1 MVQNAE
7 LRDFNDSELTEC
19 LVEHGVLKR
28 GAADR
33 ALKAARSTG
42 TLVERTVL
50 ELGLASEAQIYQ
62 HMADWLDLP
71 FVLPHEVDL
80 GLLKSLP
87 LDRAFLERVEAIPV
101 AENEDGSIT
110 VATSNPRGPDAMNA
124 ISYHLDQ
131 PVNPAICTRSTI
143 RQTIARALDA
153 TSAEVTSDIAGDV
166 ERLRFLSNEGPIVTL
181 TNDLLTQAVSER
193 ASDVH
198 IEAMDGAGRVR
209 FRVDGVLRVA
219 RTLTS
224 EDVAMITSRLK
235 VMAELNI
242 SEKRRP
248 QDGRA
253 RIAVMGRNV
262 DLRLSTLPS
271 QYGESVVV
279 RILDRE
285 ALALDWDILGFPEDV
300 RTGIRNILAQASGI
314 FLVAGPTGSGK
325 TTTLY
330 TALSELATDERKV
343 VTVEDPIEYA
353 VPGVTQVQVRPEIDM
368 TFARTLRAILRQD
381 PDTILIGEIRD
392 QETAEIAVR
401 AALVGRLVL
410 STVHT
415 NDSLTAIDR
424 LLDLGVPSYL
434 LSASL
439 RGVMS
444 QRLLRKLCNSC
455 NGAGCSACDQT
466 GYHGRAVVTE
476 LMPIAPQHAGDLAHI
491 SSSADIPATSPLRG
505 FATLQDSAQ
514 VLINDAVTTHDEVRR
529 LDLVGG
535 GRPPVIN

>member
-1 MVQNAE
+1 MVQIHK
-7 LRDFNDSELTEC
+7 LRDFIDSDLADR
-19 LVEHGVLKR
+19 LVNADVLKR
-28 GAADR
+28 MAAER
-33 ALKAARSTG
+33 ALKASQSTG
-42 TLVERTVL
+42 AALERTLL
-50 ELGLASEAQIYQ
+50 ELGLASEAQIYREI
-62 HMADWLDLP
+62 ADWLDLP
-71 FVLPHEVDL
+71 FVASDGVDHAL
-80 GLLKSLP
+80 IKSLP

-101 AENEDGSIT
+101 AENDDGSIT
-110 VATSNPRGPDAMNA
+110 VATSNPRGQDAMDS
-124 ISYHLDQ
+124 ISFHLGQD
-131 PVNPAICTRSTI
+131 VRPAICTRSTV
-143 RQTIARALDA
+143 RQSIAQALEKTGEQTTNA
-153 TSAEVTSDIAGDV
+153 ASDV
-166 ERLRFLSNEGPIVTL
+166 ERLRFLTNEGPIIAL
-181 TNDLLTQAVSER
+181 TNDLLSQAVTER

-198 IEAMDGAGRVR
+198 IEALEGGGRVR

-219 RTLTS
+219 RTLS
-224 EDVAMITSRLK
+224 EEDVAMMTSRLK

-253 RIAVMGRNV
+253 KIAVMGRNI

-285 ALALDWDILGFPEDV
+285 AVALDWDQLGFQPEVREGIRDILG
-300 RTGIRNILAQASGI
+300 QASGI

-330 TALSELATDERKV
+330 TALAELSTDARKI

-353 VPGVTQVQVRPEIDM
+353 VHGVTQVQVRPEIDM

-392 QETAEIAVR
+392 HETAEVAVR

-434 LSASL
+434 LSATL

-444 QRLLRKLCNSC
+444 QRLVRRACTACAGEGCN
-455 NGAGCSACDQT
+455 ACDNK
-466 GYHGRAVVTE
+466 GYKGRSVVTE
-476 LMPIAPQHAGDLAHI
+476 LMPIPQSAADDLAHI
-491 SSSADIPATSPLRG
+491 KSSAEIPADSPLRR
-505 FATLQDSAQ
+505 FKTLQQSAQ
-514 VLINDAVTTHDEVRR
+514 ELLADNTTTEAEVRR
-529 LDLVGG
+529 LDLLP
-535 GRPPVIN
+535 RPARDVS

>member
-1 MVQNAE
+1 MNE
-7 LRDFNDSELTEC
+7 ISGLRDFKDSELADW
-19 LVEHGVLKR
+19 LVDQTVIR
-28 GAADR
+28 RTAAER
-33 ALKAARSTG
+33 ALKAARGTG
-42 TLVERTVL
+42 AVLERTLL
-50 ELGLASEAQIYQ
+50 ELGLASEQALYEQI
-62 HMADWLDLP
+62 ADWLDLP
-71 FVLPHEVDL
+71 FVGAAQVDHVL
-80 GLLKSLP
+80 IRSLP

-101 AENEDGSIT
+101 VENEDGSIT
-110 VATSNPRGPDAMNA
+110 FATSNPRGADAMRS
-124 ISYHLDQ
+124 ISFHLGQ
-131 PVNPAICTRSTI
+131 HVRPAICARSTV
-143 RQTIARALDA
+143 RQSIAQALDGA
-153 TSAEVTSDIAGDV
+153 ADITVDAETDV
-166 ERLRFLSNEGPIVTL
+166 ERLRFLSNEGPIISL
-181 TNDLLTQAVSER
+181 TNDLLGQAVADG

-198 IEAMDGAGRVR
+198 IEALDGMGRVR

-219 RTLTS
+219 RTVSAEEL
-224 EDVAMITSRLK
+224 AMITSRLK
-235 VMAELNI
+235 VMADLNI

-253 RIAVMGRNV
+253 RIAVMGRNI

-271 QYGESVVV
+271 QHGESVVI

-285 ALALDWDILGFPEDV
+285 ALALDWSTLGFDPQVRDSIRDILG
-300 RTGIRNILAQASGI
+300 QASGI

-330 TALSELATDERKV
+330 TALSELATDARKV
-343 VTVEDPIEYA
+343 ITAEDPIEYA

-434 LSASL
+434 LSACL

-444 QRLLRKLCNSC
+444 QRLVRRTCGAC
-455 NGAGCSACDQT
+455 GGAGCEACGQS
-466 GYHGRAVVTE
+466 GYRGRAVVTE
-476 LMPIAPQHAGDLAHI
+476 LMPVPRAAACDLAHI
-491 SSSADIPATSPLRG
+491 QSAADIPAGSPLRR
-505 FATLQDSAQ
+505 FASLRDSAAAL
-514 VLINDAVTTHDEVRR
+514 VAAGVTTQDELLR
-529 LDLVGG
+529 LDLSSGQ
-535 GRPPVIN
+535 

>member
-1 MVQNAE
+1 MVQIDG
-7 LRDFNDSELTEC
+7 LRDFNDSALADW
-19 LVEHGVLKR
+19 LVQTDVLKR
-28 GAADR
+28 AAADR
-33 ALKAARSTG
+33 ALKAAQSTG
-42 TLVERTVL
+42 AVLERTLL
-50 ELGLASEAQIYQ
+50 ELGIASETQIYQ
-62 HMADWLDLP
+62 QIAGWLDLP
-71 FVLPHEVDL
+71 FVSGGEVDH
-80 GLLKSLP
+80 LLIKSLP

-101 AENEDGSIT
+101 VENDDGSIT
-110 VATSNPRGPDAMNA
+110 VATSNPRGHDAMNS
-124 ISYHLDQ
+124 ISFHLGQD
-131 PVNPAICTRSTI
+131 VRAAICTRSTV
-143 RQTIARALDA
+143 RQSIAHAHDMA
-153 TSAEVTSDIAGDV
+153 GDIGTDTASDV
-166 ERLRFLSNEGPIVTL
+166 ERLRFLTNEGPIISL
-181 TNDLLTQAVSER
+181 TNDLLGQAVAES

-198 IEAMDGAGRVR
+198 IEAMDGAGRAR

-219 RTLTS
+219 RSLS
-224 EDVAMITSRLK
+224 AEEVAMVTSRLK

-253 RIAVMGRNV
+253 RIAVMGRNI

-285 ALALDWDILGFPEDV
+285 ALALDWDTLGFQADVREGIRGILG
-300 RTGIRNILAQASGI
+300 QSSGI

-330 TALSELATDERKV
+330 TALAELSTDARKI

-353 VPGVTQVQVRPEIDM
+353 VHGVTQVQVRPEIDM

-392 QETAEIAVR
+392 QETAETAVR

-444 QRLLRKLCNSC
+444 QRLVRRACPACDS
-455 NGAGCSACDQT
+455 AGCGACDKT
-466 GYHGRAVVTE
+466 GYRGRAVVTE
-476 LMPIAPQHAGDLAHI
+476 LMPIPTQAAGDLAHI
-491 SSSADIPATSPLRG
+491 NSSAQIPATSPLRG
-505 FATLQDSAQ
+505 FKTLQQSAEDLVAQ
-514 VLINDAVTTHDEVRR
+514 GVTTQAEMRR
-529 LDLVGG
+529 LDLIGNTG
-535 GRPPVIN
+535 AGSS

>member
-1 MVQNAE
+1 MVQIHG
-7 LRDFNDSELTEC
+7 LRDFNDSDLTDW
-19 LVEHGVLKR
+19 LVETEVLKR
-28 GAADR
+28 TAAER
-33 ALKAARSTG
+33 ALKAARNTG
-42 TLVERTVL
+42 ALVERTLL
-50 ELGLASEAQIYQ
+50 ELGLASETQIYQ
-62 HMADWLDLP
+62 RIADWLDLP
-71 FVLPHEVDL
+71 FVSAHEVDM
-80 GLLKSLP
+80 GLTKSLP
-87 LDRAFLERVEAIPV
+87 LDRAFLERVEAVPV
-101 AENEDGSIT
+101 AENDDGSIT
-110 VATSNPRGPDAMNA
+110 VATSNPRGQDAINS
-124 ISYHLDQ
+124 ISYHLGQ
-131 PVNPAICTRSTI
+131 EVRPAICTRSTV
-143 RQTIARALDA
+143 RQSIAMALDRVQKESTDA
-153 TSAEVTSDIAGDV
+153 ASDV
-166 ERLRFLSNEGPIVTL
+166 ERLRFLSNEGPIIAL
-181 TNDLLTQAVSER
+181 TSDLLGQAVAER

-219 RTLTS
+219 RSLTS

-253 RIAVMGRNV
+253 RMAVMGRNI

-285 ALALDWDILGFPEDV
+285 ALSLDWDTLGFEPAI
-300 RTGIRNILAQASGI
+300 RSGIRNILGQSSGI

-343 VTVEDPIEYA
+343 VTVEDPIEYD
-353 VPGVTQVQVRPEIDM
+353 VDGVTQVQIRPEIDM

-444 QRLLRKLCNSC
+444 QRLLRRT
-455 NGAGCSACDQT
+455 CSACEGTGCTTCEET

-476 LMPIAPQHAGDLAHI
+476 LMPIPSECASDLAHI
-491 SSSADIPATSPLRG
+491 KSSAEIDAKSPLRQ
-505 FATLQDSAQ
+505 FKSLKESAQ
-514 VLINDAVTTHDEVRR
+514 ALLDANITTEAEIRR
-529 LDLVGG
+529 LDLVDMTASL
-535 GRPPVIN
+535 PS